1 MVSREAS
8 DERFRSDA
16 FSTQREELV
25 IAGYH
30 LVFGAYGFWLPNDPR
45 GSYSDFIGSID
56 LYLAGGVATKIND
69 RHSVA
74 NRPHNHTDRLKTKES
89 MLRPPVKFTG
99 IQARAIGHGFE
110 TYFKI
115 TGYPVWAYAILP
127 SHVHLALGHLPI
139 SVERLTIQLK
149 SAATKQMLAE
159 KCHPFGSYVEQG
171 RKLPKCFV
179 RGQWSRF
186 LVPEDVAGAIKYV
199 EDNPVRQGL
208 QPQQWRFV
216 KSAPSALV

>member
-1 MVSREAS
+1 
-8 DERFRSDA
+8 
-16 FSTQREELV
+16 L
-25 IAGYH
+25 IAGHH

-45 GSYSDFIGSID
+45 GSYSDFVGSID
-56 LYLAGGVATKIND
+56 LYLAGGAATKTNA

-74 NRPHNHTDRLKTKES
+74 NRRRNHTDRLKTKES
-89 MLRPPVKFTG
+89 MLRPPVKFIG

-110 TYFKI
+110 KYFKI
-115 TGYPVWAYAILP
+115 TGYPVWACAILP
-127 SHVHLALGHLPI
+127 NHVHLALGHLPI

-159 KCHPFGSYVEQG
+159 KCHPFGACVEQG

-186 LVPEDVAGAIKYV
+186 LDPEDVAGAIKYV
-199 EDNPVRQGL
+199 EGNPVRQGL
-208 QPQQWRFV
+208 RPQRWRFV
-216 KSAPSALV
+216 KSAPNALV